1 MLVKNDTKK
10 EKRETLE
17 NKVSL
22 SLREFSKAKILFRLV
37 NNKRENSKSFN
48 IYEKAKFSTN
58 IEKAFN
64 NDYRKIDIEYDT
76 TKNNRFK
83 KVNLLVDINSY
94 LDKEKKSLYLDLINS
109 NKKYI
114 KENNISNRDILENI
128 NYFEKKI
135 NELK

>member
-1 MLVKNDTKK
+1 VKIEKK
-10 EKRETLE
+10 VNLKNIE

-22 SLREFSKAKILFRLV
+22 SLREYENKKILFRLF
-37 NNKRENSKSFN
+37 NTKKNKSKSFA
-48 IYEKAKFSTN
+48 IYEKAKNSTT
-58 IEKAFN
+58 IKEAFN

-94 LDKEKKSLYLDLINS
+94 LDKNKKDLYLDLIAS
-109 NKKYI
+109 NKSFI
-114 KENNISNRDILENI
+114 KENNITNKDILENI
-128 NYFEKKI
+128 SYFEKRI